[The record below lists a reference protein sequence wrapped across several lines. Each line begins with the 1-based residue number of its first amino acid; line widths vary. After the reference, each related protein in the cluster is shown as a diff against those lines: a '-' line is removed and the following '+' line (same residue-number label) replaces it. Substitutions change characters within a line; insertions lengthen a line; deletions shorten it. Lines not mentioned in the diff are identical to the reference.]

1 MRQFLLLMILLV
13 ISGGSYADTIP
24 ADTTFMQYGELEE
37 IRVVEQRHTRLIQ
50 DTNSMMKIDIKG
62 LDVLPKFLGT
72 SDPMRY
78 LQTISGVQTN
88 GESTAGIYIQ
98 GCDDHHTILNINGA
112 PIYYPNHLLGLF
124 SSFIPAHFQSMNVEK
139 SAHTAQFSNRLGGNV
154 ELVPNTQFDRK
165 IGVEGNVGLINSEVT
180 LPVSIGKKSDLYLS
194 ARSSYIGMLYG
205 KWLNF
210 EGYAINYDFQDFNAT
225 YSYRPTD
232 RDELILSGYYGM
244 DKLGVD
250 DPISTIDIGVRWSN
264 LATSLSWQH
273 QFEKARWKTMAHFSG
288 FRNFVDVNE
297 VTMHVNASSDLAST
311 GLKSIADIDI
321 CDNMY
326 LSAGAEWN
334 MFFNTPL
341 TFLSEGVGFVNDSIF
356 GLKMQNELSVFAD
369 YKHFVTKYFNYTLGV
384 RPSVWL
390 YDDGEKFAT
399 IDPRLSLDFVP
410 HRLHKL
416 RLHYGIYHQT
426 LHKAGLTDGGLPT
439 DYFFLSNKINQPEWA
454 HSVSLAYN
462 SSFLKDKYSVSAEIY
477 FKQLYNVVESTS
489 NILEM
494 LYTGFDYESG
504 LLVGKGRNYGLNLM
518 FRKNK
523 GYVKGY
529 ISYTL
534 GWAWRNFDELAQGYV
549 IRARHD
555 RRHNL
560 VVVLNSQLSKRWS
573 LGAMFVL
580 ASGAP
585 YTEPIMAY
593 ILNGRV
599 MYEFGVHNAASLPLY
614 HRLDLSA
621 NYYIIKK
628 QHRELGINLSLY
640 NVYAHKNVQFILPT
654 ANFDMKNIVL
664 LPIIVPSLSCFFRF

>member
-1 MRQFLLLMILLV
+1 MRQFLLLIILLV
-13 ISGGSYADTIP
+13 ISRGSYADTIP

-139 SAHTAQFSNRLGGNV
+139 SAHTAQFANRLGGGV
-154 ELVPNTQFDRK
+154 ELVPNTRFDRK
-165 IGVEGNVGLINSEVT
+165 VGVEGNVGLISSELTVPAS
-180 LPVSIGKKSDLYLS
+180 LGKKSDLYLS
-194 ARSSYIGMLYG
+194 ARSSYIDMLYG

-210 EGYAINYDFQDFNAT
+210 EGYAINYDFQDFNAA

-273 QFEKARWKTMAHFSG
+273 QFDKARWTTKAHFSG
-288 FRNFVDVNE
+288 FRNFVNVAE
-297 VTMHVNASSDLAST
+297 VTMDVIASSALAST
-311 GLKSIADIDI
+311 GLKSVADIDI
-321 CDNMY
+321 FNNMQ

-334 MFFNTPL
+334 MMFNSPL
-341 TFLSEGVGFVNDSIF
+341 SFLSEGVSFTADSVI
-356 GLKMQNELSVFAD
+356 GLKTMHELSA
-369 YKHFVTKYFNYTLGV
+369 FVDFNHRVNPLFSYTLGL
-384 RPSVWL
+384 RPSLWL
-390 YDDGEKFAT
+390 CDDNAT
-399 IDPRLSLDFVP
+399 FTSLDPRLSFDFIP
-410 HRLHKL
+410 HRKHKI
-416 RLHYGIYHQT
+416 RLHYGIYHQAI
-426 LHKAGLTDGGLPT
+426 HKAGLTDGGLPT
-439 DYFFLSNKINQPEWA
+439 DYFFLSNGYNSPEWA
-454 HSVSLAYN
+454 HSVSLAYTGD
-462 SSFLKDKYSVSAEIY
+462 FLKNSYSLSAEVY
-477 FKQLYNVVESTS
+477 FKQLYNVVESTA

-518 FRKNK
+518 LRKNK

-529 ISYTL
+529 LSYTL
-534 GWAWRNFDELAQGYV
+534 GWAWRNFDELAEGYV

-654 ANFDMKNIVL
+654 ANFDMKNVVL